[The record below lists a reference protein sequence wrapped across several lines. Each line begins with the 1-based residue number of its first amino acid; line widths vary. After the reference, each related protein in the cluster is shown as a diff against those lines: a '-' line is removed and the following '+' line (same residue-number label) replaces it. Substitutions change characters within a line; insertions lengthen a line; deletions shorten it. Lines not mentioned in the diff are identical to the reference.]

1 LRANHCGV
9 APDRVSVSAMSAEV
23 KLTAG
28 GKLSVLRNGP
38 FRRYIIGS
46 AISDTGTWMQTM
58 AQAWVMTTLT
68 SSALMLGLV
77 NLCSGLPMLA
87 LTMVGGAAADRFD
100 KRKILLITQYVQIV
114 IAVSIGL
121 LIWSGHIAIWQVFI
135 FAALLGVSNSFEMPT
150 LSALVPEL
158 VGREQIQPAISL
170 DRSVFHITRMVGF
183 SLAGVVIKAFGMA
196 YAFFLN
202 AVSFVALIIAILSLP
217 PRAKGTAEEEEKR
230 ASGIKEGFR
239 YIAKDA
245 PSLAMLMLIATQS
258 FCIFPILTIMMPLYG
273 RLILHLDASQVGFL
287 MGASAVGSVVGSLF
301 LIGLP
306 RDKRVPLMMINA
318 VAVTGAIFGMSRAP
332 SFYIATALMI
342 INSLGLATNFGLCS
356 TIVQERAPDYLRGR
370 VSGVFMLSFVGIM
383 PFAGLG
389 VTELSDLI
397 GMPSALA
404 IAAITYGAI
413 TLAILARFR
422 KQCCEPAV
430 SETTSPETP
439 TPPPV
444 AATV

>member
-1 LRANHCGV
+1 
-9 APDRVSVSAMSAEV
+9 
-23 KLTAG
+23 
-28 GKLSVLRNGP
+28 
-38 FRRYIIGS
+38 
-46 AISDTGTWMQTM
+46 
-58 AQAWVMTTLT
+58 
-68 SSALMLGLV
+68 
-77 NLCSGLPMLA
+77 
-87 LTMVGGAAADRFD
+87 
-100 KRKILLITQYVQIV
+100 
-114 IAVSIGL
+114 
-121 LIWSGHIAIWQVFI
+121 
-135 FAALLGVSNSFEMPT
+135 
-150 LSALVPEL
+150 
-158 VGREQIQPAISL
+158 
-170 DRSVFHITRMVGF
+170 MVGF